1 MRRHDTSSP
10 ILSIFH
16 RCCTPLL
23 LIPAILCS
31 LSACSR
37 DEKPEPAPVAD
48 LPAGPLADPLGRSPG
63 SAASVGEASST
74 DATIGT
80 PAPGGGTL
88 LVSEG
93 VAMTVPA
100 GWVQETPE
108 STMRAAQFRL
118 PPADGA
124 DPGEMAVFRIRGGGV
139 EDNFTRWIGQF
150 SSMPGEP
157 QRDRRTAGNLAI
169 DWIKLRGT
177 LTVAPMAGGTGEA
190 QPDSVFYGI
199 IIMGAPIPMQ
209 IRISGPAAT
218 LDQHEQAIT
227 DFINSIEPSN

>member
-1 MRRHDTSSP
+1 MRRHDTSSA

-16 RCCTPLL
+16 PRCTPLL
-23 LIPAILCS
+23 LIPALLCT

-37 DEKPEPAPVAD
+37 DEAPEPAPVAD
-48 LPAGPLADPLGRSPG
+48 LPAGPLSDPLGRSP
-63 SAASVGEASST
+63 SFVGEASST

-93 VAMTVPA
+93 VAMTVPE
-100 GWVQETPE
+100 GWVQETPQ

-150 SSMPGEP
+150 SSMPTEP
-157 QRDRRTAGNLAI
+157 QRGRRTAGNLSV

-177 LTVAPMAGGTGEA
+177 LTVPPMAGGTGEA
-190 QPDSVFYGI
+190 QPDSVFYGV
-199 IIMGAPIPMQ
+199 IIMGAPVPMQ

-218 LDQHEQAIT
+218 LDQHAQAIT
-227 DFINSIEPSN
+227 DFINSIETSD

>member
-16 RCCTPLL
+16 RRCTRLL
-23 LIPAILCS
+23 IIPAILCS

-37 DEKPEPAPVAD
+37 DDTPTESTPVAD
-48 LPAGPLADPLGRSPG
+48 LPAGPLADPLGRSP
-63 SAASVGEASST
+63 SFVGEASST

-93 VAMTVPA
+93 VAMTVPE

-124 DPGEMAVFRIRGGGV
+124 APGEMAVFRIRGGGV

-157 QRDRRTAGNLAI
+157 QRGRRTAGNLAI

-199 IIMGAPIPMQ
+199 IIMGAPVPMQ

-218 LDQHEQAIT
+218 LDRHAQAIT